1 MKKNL
6 SKDAKIELKQN
17 HISKNME
24 DNKNLKNTMNNIF
37 KKYDEVFE
45 KLSK

>member
-1 MKKNL
+1 MKNNL
-6 SKDAKIELKQN
+6 SKDVKIELKQN
-17 HISKNME
+17 HTSKNIK
-24 DNKNLKNTMNNIF
+24 DNKNFKNTMNNIF

>member
-1 MKKNL
+1 MKNNL
-6 SKDAKIELKQN
+6 SKDVKIELKQN
-17 HISKNME
+17 HTSKNMK
-24 DNKNLKNTMNNIF
+24 DNKNLKNTMKNIF